1 MSLPLCGEYFVF
13 QLDPVASI
21 AVFED
26 PLATKACEEMENKQ
40 FLACVV
46 EWRSGI
52 PVVDFPYAL
61 AIMLVSP
68 RGMVP
73 GPGVGTLPEMS
84 CPILPNSAPHPL
96 EREAVH
102 CTPPLPWSDCFHPTL
117 ARTVVRVP
125 YATRDVREH
134 GQYQLVP
141 QNEAMHLIEL
151 SEHDVEWRQEIEA
164 AYHAVQELEHD
175 GFDILWISD
184 RTEQRILVFRT
195 NPLRFGTAIRTTT
208 G

>member
-1 MSLPLCGEYFVF
+1 
-13 QLDPVASI
+13 
-21 AVFED
+21 
-26 PLATKACEEMENKQ
+26 
-40 FLACVV
+40 
-46 EWRSGI
+46 
-52 PVVDFPYAL
+52 
-61 AIMLVSP
+61 
-68 RGMVP
+68 MVP

-125 YATRDVREH
+125 YATRDVREQ

-151 SEHDVEWRQEIEA
+151 SEHDAEWRQEIEA

-175 GFDILWISD
+175 AHSVHSFSSAEDSELPVTSNNASTSSLEPPTSYDDWLNETPLVKFSFDLEKISLD
-184 RTEQRILVFRT
+184 EIS
-195 NPLRFGTAIRTTT
+195 NPWDFQEEHEAYTK
-208 G
+208 